1 MPRLSGRNSSDIN
14 MSFVPQKRPCTS
26 SLQKDVKLYKKTK
39 KKHKIRQKSISR
51 DIYKVEFVNSDTSN
65 LTNDLN
71 DDSINSNKPP
81 VIIRLKRIKRSKM
94 KKFPSDTNYH
104 NVTSDNHRN
113 IPIPVYRHI
122 PVVRKQSFSNQTE
135 VVSSKKASNNHIF
148 TFEQPRLN
156 QNNFNTY
163 FPTSTCIPYTK
174 PYVGHIKD
182 KIIELEK
189 RSFMCTL
196 SLKESIQIISNMEL
210 QKIGEWFYNT
220 PTKIQDEL
228 SFDSNTLVPFT
239 ELSKQTQIDS
249 QADSQTEDEWFN

>member
-1 MPRLSGRNSSDIN
+1 
-14 MSFVPQKRPCTS
+14 
-26 SLQKDVKLYKKTK
+26 LYKKTKK

-51 DIYKVEFVNSDTSN
+51 DIYKVEFVNSNISN

-71 DDSINSNKPP
+71 NDSINSNKPP

-122 PVVRKQSFSNQTE
+122 PVVRKQSFSNQTQS
-135 VVSSKKASNNHIF
+135 VSSKKLSNNHIF
-148 TFEQPRLN
+148 TFEQPQLN
-156 QNNFNTY
+156 QNNFDTY
-163 FPTSTCIPYTK
+163 FPTSTCVSYTK
-174 PYVGHIKD
+174 SYVEDIRD
-182 KIIELEK
+182 KMIELNK
-189 RSFMCTL
+189 CSFMCTL

-228 SFDSNTLVPFT
+228 SFDSNILIPFT
-239 ELSKQTQIDS
+239 ELSKQAQIDS
-249 QADSQTEDEWFN
+249 QTDSQTEDE